1 MQHSRRLTLMASA
14 AITGTVFAI
23 AVGGAPA
30 APAHTTHR
38 KGRLVVGVELL
49 RLAASGRT
57 LAGTGLVT
65 ATLTDNGRRATTRT
79 RVALTASAG
88 GGSCRVLHLFLNEL
102 SLSLLGLNAHLD
114 KVQLD
119 ITGNARAGVLGSLF
133 CRLAR
138 ARVAAARAAD
148 ARALAAAVRRRRGR
162 VMHFT
167 AYVSPQAT
175 ASQAANA
182 SCQVLDLV
190 VGPLNLQLLGLVVNL
205 QRVHLTVTATRGQGV
220 LGDLFCTL
228 ADNNRSGTSTGSTGT
243 TSSTGTTTSGTTTS
257 GTTT

>member
-1 MQHSRRLTLMASA
+1 VSSSRRITLMAMA
-14 AITGTVFAI
+14 AIAGSTLSI
-23 AVGGAPA
+23 ALGAASA
-30 APAHTTHR
+30 APARTTHK

-49 RLAASGRT
+49 RLTASGRRLT
-57 LAGTGLVT
+57 GSGLVT
-65 ATLTDNGRRATTRT
+65 ATLTDNGRRTTTRT
-79 RVALTASAG
+79 RVALTAAAG
-88 GGSCRVLHLFLNEL
+88 GGGCRVLHLYLNEL

-119 ITGNARAGVLGSLF
+119 ITGNARGGVLGSLF
-133 CRLAR
+133 CRLAH
-138 ARVAAARAAD
+138 ARVAAARASA
-148 ARALAAAVRRRRGR
+148 AQALAAAVRHHRGR

-175 ASQAANA
+175 ASQASNA

-228 ADNNRSGTSTGSTGT
+228 ADNNHSGT
-243 TSSTGTTTSGTTTS
+243 TSTSTTTTGTTGTTTGGTTT